1 MMKKGLIILIL
12 FFTITINYGQ
22 TIRNAEQINASDTL
36 EKTEILG
43 NVEDYIRKETIGGKL
58 DYNKLLEKENGD
70 LFLYDGIIYN
80 KKDFAIFLW
89 GKKIKSI
96 GISSI
101 KKATSLWE
109 EINKRKLTK
118 PEMKALMKGIGN

>member
-1 MMKKGLIILIL
+1 MKKGLIILIL